1 MEITEQEMFELITKS
16 YSSRHLSAKLLAEN
30 INKLVQEK
38 LRRYTVN
45 VEKLL
50 ERACNDLHWLR
61 IQAVKLAKPLS

>member
-45 VEKLL
+45 GFES
-50 ERACNDLHWLR
+50 R
-61 IQAVKLAKPLS
+61 Q